1 MSDTKKTLDEE
12 RVERAVKRARELFA
26 QDAYNCSLAVVSSLA
41 ELADRNPT
49 DLLPL
54 AAPFGGGIARAGLTC
69 GALTGAVLAL
79 GMIAGPSEYR
89 DRENRETAYRLI
101 APLVE
106 GFRRRMGSALCAE
119 ITGVDIST
127 EAGRERFR
135 EQNILEEKCVPA
147 VELAARLGAEILLAG
162 R

>member
-1 MSDTKKTLDEE
+1 MDSN
-12 RVERAVKRARELFA
+12 RVEWAVKRAGELFA
-26 QDAYNCSLAVVSSLA
+26 RDAYNCSMAVVSSLA
-41 ELADRNPT
+41 ELMGRDPT

-79 GMIAGPSEYR
+79 GMIAGPREYR
-89 DRENRETAYRLI
+89 DRKNRETAYRLI
-101 APLVE
+101 TPLVE
-106 GFRRRMGSALCAE
+106 EFHRNLGSALCAE

-135 EQNILEEKCVPA
+135 EQNILEERCVPA